1 MSTLKVNNI
10 EEATS
15 GGGKVFLSRAW
26 CNWTGEG
33 TVSVRGD
40 GNVST
45 VTDLGEGRYRV
56 NYSNNFSSASGY
68 TAVSTA
74 GSNITDYASQA
85 DANDHANFQG
95 NKTTANVPVFSVDHD
110 DGTQDDAFNM
120 DLICVGDE

>member
-15 GGGKVFLSRAW
+15 GGGKIFLSRVW
-26 CNWTGEG
+26 CNWKGTG
-33 TVSVRGD
+33 TLSIRGD

-45 VTDLGEGRYRV
+45 VTDMGEGRYRV
-56 NYSNNFSSASGY
+56 NYSNSFSSSNTY
-68 TAVSTA
+68 TAVSSA
-74 GSNITDYASQA
+74 GANLTDYSSQ
-85 DANDHANFQG
+85 DDTDDHNSFQG
-95 NKTTANVPVFSVDHD
+95 NKTTSNVPVFSVDND